1 MARAQTAAGRM
12 RCEGETHL
20 SLGCSGAENRGGG
33 VGARAHRALNGARRR
48 MHTSHSCGD
57 VTRCRGRYLFLFAR
71 RAITVSVTIMRE
83 SPRAWHRH
91 TGDARSPPLL
101 PELTCISLPF
111 LPAPRRALRHPRARW
126 LLALSSSA
134 PSPPQSRAVSASSA
148 FAPYPAH
155 FHLRARLAATLAF
168 ASHAKLARA
177 ACVGGPP
184 PRSRLP
190 LAAAS
195 VVVPTVSHS
204 MRERPPP
211 PGRDKFQFAAALRG
225 KCFHTTQA
233 TGVRRS
239 PWRTNGQ
246 SPVAPTT
253 DVASSSPPPTS
264 TSFGRSPASTGTI
277 RASQRVVLALE
288 EPSRGSRGWQTA
300 SRWAPTAMSRA
311 CNDPGAHPTG
321 STYHALAPSRAGRP
335 FLRSAP
341 AAPVYP
347 STRLPVR
354 PPSAPLPGPDVA
366 SSPSP
371 PFPPIAIHGP
381 RSTAPRARSAA
392 QHAAPPHAMCLLAS
406 GIWQHQHTG
415 AALRRGRRATARR
428 GPVFRYPH
436 TAERVPATGQRAALL
451 VRTAGA
457 PIPGCRDLP
466 AVSAAAGSGGRPFP

>member
-1 MARAQTAAGRM
+1 MARAQTEAGRM
-12 RCEGETHL
+12 RCGGAGRRCEGETHL

-71 RAITVSVTIMRE
+71 RAITVSVTIASCLARE
-83 SPRAWHRH
+83 RIQ

-111 LPAPRRALRHPRARW
+111 LPAPRRALRHPRPRW

-148 FAPYPAH
+148 FAPYPTSICVHAWPQPLPS
-155 FHLRARLAATLAF
+155 HLTRSLQGRLVLVGRHRGLDSHSLRHRLSRRQCRTQCARD
-168 ASHAKLARA
+168 
-177 ACVGGPP
+177 PP
-184 PRSRLP
+184 PAVINLSSLRLF
-190 LAAAS
+190 AAS
-195 VVVPTVSHS
+195 AVHI
-204 MRERPPP
+204 
-211 PGRDKFQFAAALRG
+211 
-225 KCFHTTQA
+225 TQA
-233 TGVRRS
+233 TGVRRGLR
-239 PWRTNGQ
+239 RTNGQ

-253 DVASSSPPPTS
+253 DSASSSPPPTS

-311 CNDPGAHPTG
+311 RNDPGAHPAG
-321 STYHALAPSRAGRP
+321 STFHTLVPSRAGRP

-347 STRLPVR
+347 SARPSTVR
-354 PPSAPLPGPDVA
+354 PSPVA

-371 PFPPIAIHGP
+371 PLPPDRDSRPAVHSAPRPIRSPARGPSARHVSSGFWLLAAPAYRGRSQARAACRRTPRPCFPLPTHG
-381 RSTAPRARSAA
+381 RARSARST
-392 QHAAPPHAMCLLAS
+392 P
-406 GIWQHQHTG
+406 
-415 AALRRGRRATARR
+415 RA
-428 GPVFRYPH
+428 H
-436 TAERVPATGQRAALL
+436 
-451 VRTAGA
+451 RT
-457 PIPGCRDLP
+457 PTRDVSLPGCRALP
-466 AVSAAAGSGGRPFP
+466 AVSAAAGSDGRPFP